1 MTSDYTILPDFTG
14 LTTNQIAVAASFNV
28 IGEDA
33 PDTIAHDG
41 KEYQRGMTASIP
53 MEIAQDVCSVRIYE
67 CEPLTFR
74 SGNMQGSDKKG
85 IILFN
90 EYPYKYKIEL

>member
-1 MTSDYTILPDFTG
+1 MTSDYTILPDFGG
-14 LTTNQIAVAASFNV
+14 LNTNQIAVAASFNV

-33 PDTIAHDG
+33 PDTITHDG

-67 CEPLTFR
+67 
-74 SGNMQGSDKKG
+74 QGFVNPERKG

-90 EYPYKYKIEL
+90 EYPYKYTKEL